1 VTDEVS
7 RRLDEAAGLHAR
19 AAQEAV
25 DVSVVAA
32 SVIGKA
38 RRRRRITASLTVAG
52 AFAGL
57 IAFAG
62 GSFAVITALRPETG
76 ADARPAAPVEVSQAP
91 TVHLKS
97 SPAPDQAA
105 TIQDYPPVAAS
116 RGAGFPDAYEMR
128 DWVWDYVGKGWSLES
143 FAASADPSFAAPLT
157 LQDAVIYL
165 VSPDG
170 AAFELAALAPK
181 YSVGLRV
188 VSWQENARTAHIE
201 WDGDS
206 KGVASGGAELD
217 LATGRVLP
225 LVFATP
231 WGQSGTVKAL
241 AVSVTGNELW
251 QAWLGTHQ
259 RFYRYGTK
267 DGWTVASINDLQG
280 IGDRTS
286 PSRWDTAMAV
296 DDPRVVTR
304 PDSAA
309 VLFEQ
314 RPERGGPLE
323 QIVVYNVDTGGQVA
337 GNLLFDFPIGPNT
350 VCTMAGWAGDS
361 ELSYD
366 CGGRQASF
374 FTVVPVA
381 GMHDGAKYGDSVS
394 PAPRWGVSKTGVV
407 GYGLATSV
415 SYLAQP

>member
-1 VTDEVS
+1 MSDEVS
-7 RRLDEAAGLHAR
+7 RRLEEAAAAHAR
-19 AAQEAV
+19 TVDAGA
-25 DVSVVAA
+25 DVSVVVA

-38 RRRRRITASLTVAG
+38 RHRRRVTASLTVAG
-52 AFAGL
+52 AVAGV

-62 GSFAVITALRPETG
+62 GSFAVVTALRPETG
-76 ADARPAAPVEVSQAP
+76 ADAQPAAPVELSQAP
-91 TVHLKS
+91 TVHVKS

-143 FAASADPSFAAPLT
+143 FAASADPSVAAPLT

-170 AAFELAALAPK
+170 AAFELDTLAHK

-188 VSWQENARTAHIE
+188 VSWQEDARTAHVE

-206 KGVASGGAELD
+206 SGVASGGAVLD
-217 LATGRVLP
+217 LATGRVAP

-241 AVSVTGNELW
+241 AVSATGNELW

-267 DGWTVASINDLQG
+267 DGWTVASINDLEG

-286 PSRWDTAMAV
+286 RSQWDTAMVV

-314 RPERGGPLE
+314 RSERGGPLE

-337 GNLLFDFPIGPNT
+337 SDLQFDFPIGPDT
-350 VCTMAGWAGDS
+350 VCTMAGWVGDS

-366 CGGRQASF
+366 CGGKQASF
-374 FTVVPVA
+374 FTVAPVA
-381 GMHDGAKYGDSVS
+381 GMQDGAKYGDAVS
-394 PAPRWGVSKTGVV
+394 PAPGWGVSKTGVV
-407 GYGLATSV
+407 GYGQATSV